1 MLVINEKV
9 IKVAAGSYHSVALTA
24 SGKIYTWGYNGKYQ
38 LGRQPPRPEL
48 AASLAKVEVEL
59 WYSFP
64 GHIPGLGAAHG
75 KTVTWVGASA
85 DQTVLK
91 LDESLINAQNLVGAT
106 IAANKHQ
113 VLLLPTHNKQ
123 PISFHS
129 LCISR
134 SDGFCRSFSALDQVT
149 LLMFVAIKV
158 NQLHPFNEHN

>member
-1 MLVINEKV
+1 MINEKV

-64 GHIPGLGAAHG
+64 GLGAAH
-75 KTVTWVGASA
+75 
-85 DQTVLK
+85 QTMLK

-149 LLMFVAIKV
+149 L
-158 NQLHPFNEHN
+158 